1 MGVFYHPFKEKG
13 NQAKT
18 FLLNDTDDTIALFGD
33 ENCDIYPMLDG
44 IITNISENSISIETE
59 LSGYSKHTK
68 EKVTIIYEHLTVEA
82 SLTISSNIT
91 KDTKVGVLS
100 KSGDEQ
106 SPYLA
111 ISIRSNNKSIS
122 VDELYKQDKNFVPR
136 YDELRKKGL
145 TSFSTNTI
153 HSAGSNYSK
162 LIFVQEPRLTTVSYN
177 MNYDLS
183 GIVGIAAGELCDMIK
198 DPYSYTGL
206 SMDQL
211 GATKPNK
218 YQLYC
223 GHHGTTM
230 QWCAAFV
237 SYCADKAGYVSN
249 GLYPSPKG
257 TSCGNIIDNF
267 RSIGNQPKEP
277 LNYTPVPGD
286 LIFFNWADSR
296 EDGVDHIGIVYYV
309 TSDSVFTI
317 EGNTCKTPHK
327 FIENINY
334 LANVNPTDPIVVTV
348 EEVCKK
354 NFNNNVNEMGNIY
367 DAYVRK
373 NYSDA
378 GATLYSEFNGVA
390 LNKYNRQ
397 YDSIELYI
405 HME

>member
-68 EKVTIIYEHLTVEA
+68 EKVTIIYEHLIVET
-82 SLTISSNIT
+82 SLTISSNVT

-122 VDELYKQDKNFVPR
+122 VDELYKKDKNFVPR

-145 TSFSTNTI
+145 VSFSTNTI

-183 GIVGIAAGELCDMIK
+183 GIVGIATGELCDMIK

-206 SMDQL
+206 SEDQL

-317 EGNTCKTPHK
+317 EGNTRKTPQG
-327 FIENINY
+327 FIENISY
-334 LANVNPTDPIVVTV
+334 LANVNPTDPIVVTA

-354 NFNNNVNEMGNIY
+354 NFNNNINEMGNIY
-367 DAYVRK
+367 DAYIRK

-378 GATLYSEFNGVA
+378 GATLYSKFNGVA
-390 LNKYNRQ
+390 LNKYSRQ
-397 YDSIELYI
+397 DDDIALYI